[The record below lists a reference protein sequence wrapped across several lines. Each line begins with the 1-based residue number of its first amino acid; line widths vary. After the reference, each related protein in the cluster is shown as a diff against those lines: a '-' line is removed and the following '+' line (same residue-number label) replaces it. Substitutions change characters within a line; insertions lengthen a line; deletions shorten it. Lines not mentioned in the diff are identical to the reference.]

1 MTMDSLRSV
10 IPKGLASF
18 CLALLLAGAANAQ
31 REQVQVAPLP
41 GMAADGEVAEEA
53 AMLPGRVAVL
63 QTLDKISARIS
74 TLRIPVGETVAWER
88 LELSLARC
96 DYSSPFE
103 RPERAAL
110 LRITEQRRGLVPVE
124 VFSGWMF
131 ASSPALNA
139 MEHPIYDVIVVDC
152 LASAAGSGGTGSGTE
167 SAD

>member
-1 MTMDSLRSV
+1 MGILRKALS
-10 IPKGLASF
+10 PLGLAGL
-18 CLALLLAGAANAQ
+18 LAGILAGAAAAQ
-31 REQVQVAPLP
+31 QEPVQVAPLP
-41 GMAADGEVAEEA
+41 GTATDGEALEEA

-74 TLRIPVGETVAWER
+74 TLSVPVGETVTWER
-88 LELSLARC
+88 LEISLARC

-110 LRITEQRRGLVPVE
+110 LRITEQRRGLVPVA

-139 MEHPIYDVIVVDC
+139 LEHPIYDVILVDC
-152 LASAAGSGGTGSGTE
+152 LASAVSSDGGGNGTGS
-167 SAD
+167 AD